1 MMDAPL
7 AERPLAPRAEAAPET
22 PVAPSATQ
30 GNATAPAASN
40 PTEAAS
46 RPELSSFSWLEP
58 HPQLVVILVGE
69 HEIPFGL
76 QKDFLCAKSS
86 YFREKLA
93 GRDEDVEFLERLP
106 NCPVVVFGFVQ
117 NFLYTGAVIP
127 DDKHLPTYEIL
138 VGVWKLGH
146 ELRIDGLC
154 DHTLDAMVEVRRAIM
169 RIPSAP
175 LLVQVWNDTPEGCS
189 IRKLLLGWAAEYM
202 HTSDSK
208 AEFAKSLP
216 QGVLS
221 ELVVA
226 MVPSDT
232 SPLVQLGG
240 DSHHPKPANPPRK
253 QVHYVDE
260 NGDEESESFY
270 PVKKP
275 RRSDPLPQAPQAPK
289 VAVRK
294 PRSLLPATKPVPR
307 RRSNA
312 GANGDQDFTTAQKLF
327 FCSDLLTRMLSGP
340 GFWTRLV
347 GPFKE
352 PVDAIVDNVPD
363 YFEKVTKPMDLSTM
377 KNKMDQNQYTSEEE
391 FLADMNQIF
400 ANCKTYWKPTDNVY
414 AACEKLEKT
423 FLEKYSQ
430 MNKWLAKLEGE
441 DN

>member
-1 MMDAPL
+1 MDVPT
-7 AERPLAPRAEAAPET
+7 AERPPVPDAGAAQDA
-22 PVAPSATQ
+22 PVASSGTQ
-30 GNATAPAASN
+30 GNATAPAASK
-40 PTEAAS
+40 PSEPITQ
-46 RPELSSFSWLEP
+46 PKPISFSWLEP
-58 HPQLVVILVGE
+58 HPELVVILVGAD
-69 HEIPFGL
+69 EIAFGL
-76 QKDFLCAKSS
+76 QKDFLCSKSA
-86 YFREKLA
+86 YYRDKLCH
-93 GRDEDVEFLERLP
+93 RDDVECVERLP
-106 NCPVVVFGFVQ
+106 DCPVEVFGFVQ

-127 DDKHLPTYEIL
+127 DENTVPSYEIL
-138 VGVWKLGH
+138 IGVWKLGH

-154 DHTLDAMVEVRRAIM
+154 DHTLDAMVEVRRATT
-169 RIPSAP
+169 RIPSTP
-175 LLVQVWNDTPEGCS
+175 LLVQVWKDTPEGCS

-202 HTSDSK
+202 RTSDSK

-216 QGVLS
+216 QDVLS

-240 DSHHPKPANPPRK
+240 DLDVKPAHPPRK
-253 QVHYVDE
+253 QVHYLDQD
-260 NGDEESESFY
+260 GDEEPETLY

-275 RRSDPLPQAPQAPK
+275 RRSEPLPHTPPAPK
-289 VAVRK
+289 AAIRK
-294 PRSLLPATKPVPR
+294 PRTSLPTPKPAPR
-307 RRSNA
+307 RRSN
-312 GANGDQDFTTAQKLF
+312 GASNGDQDFTTAQKLY

-352 PVDAIVDNVPD
+352 PVDAVVDNVPD
-363 YFEKVTKPMDLSTM
+363 YFEKVTKPMDLNTM
-377 KNKMDQNQYTSEEE
+377 KNKMDQGLYTSEEE

-400 ANCKTYWKPTDNVY
+400 TNCKTYWKPTDNVY

-441 DN
+441 EN

>member
-1 MMDAPL
+1 MMDVPTAGLPPVPD
-7 AERPLAPRAEAAPET
+7 AGAAPEAPVT
-22 PVAPSATQ
+22 PSVTQADAANPAAPKPAEPATQ
-30 GNATAPAASN
+30 SKP
-40 PTEAAS
+40 P
-46 RPELSSFSWLEP
+46 SFSWLEP
-58 HPQLVVILVGE
+58 HPELVVMLIGKD
-69 HEIPFGL
+69 EIPFGL
-76 QKDFLCAKSS
+76 QKNFLCSKSAYYLEKIGHS
-86 YFREKLA
+86 DDVEYVEKLP
-93 GRDEDVEFLERLP
+93 D
-106 NCPVVVFGFVQ
+106 CPVEVFGFVQ

-127 DDKHLPTYEIL
+127 DDNTLPSYEIL
-138 VGVWKLGH
+138 IGVWKLGY

-154 DHTLDAMVEVRRAIM
+154 DHTLDAMVEVRRATTT
-169 RIPSAP
+169 IPSTP
-175 LLVQVWNDTPEGCS
+175 LLVQVWKDTPEGCS

-202 HTSDSK
+202 RTSDAK

-216 QGVLS
+216 QDVLS

-240 DSHHPKPANPPRK
+240 DSDHAKPAQPPRK

-260 NGDEESESFY
+260 DGDEEPEPLY
-270 PVKKP
+270 PAKKP
-275 RRSDPLPQAPQAPK
+275 RRPEPVLHAPPAPK
-289 VAVRK
+289 AAIRK
-294 PRSLLPATKPVPR
+294 PRTSLPTPKPAPR
-307 RRSNA
+307 RRSNGA
-312 GANGDQDFTTAQKLF
+312 ANGDHDFTTAQKLY

-363 YFEKVTKPMDLSTM
+363 YFEKVTKPMDLNTM
-377 KNKMDQNQYTSEEE
+377 KNKMDQGLYSSDEE
-391 FLADMNQIF
+391 FLADMNLIF
-400 ANCKTYWKPTDNVY
+400 SNCKTYWKPTDNVY

-441 DN
+441 EN

>member
-7 AERPLAPRAEAAPET
+7 AERPLAPGAEAAPET

-40 PTEAAS
+40 PPEATS
-46 RPELSSFSWLEP
+46 HPGLTSFSWLEP
-58 HPQLVVILVGE
+58 HPELVVILVGKDE
-69 HEIPFGL
+69 VPFGL
-76 QKDFLCAKSS
+76 QKNFLCAKSS

-93 GRDEDVEFLERLP
+93 ARDDVEYLERLP
-106 NCPVVVFGFVQ
+106 NCPVEVFGFVQ

-127 DDKHLPTYEIL
+127 DENTLPSYEIL
-138 VGVWKLGH
+138 IGVWKLGH

-154 DHTLDAMVEVRRAIM
+154 DHTLDAMLEVRRATT
-169 RIPSAP
+169 RIPSTP
-175 LLVQVWNDTPEGCS
+175 LLVQVWKDTPEGCS

-216 QGVLS
+216 QDVLS

-240 DSHHPKPANPPRK
+240 DSHHPKTANPPRK
-253 QVHYVDE
+253 QVHYVDQNE
-260 NGDEESESFY
+260 DEEPDSLY

-275 RRSDPLPQAPQAPK
+275 RRSDPFPQAPTAPK
-289 VAVRK
+289 AAV
-294 PRSLLPATKPVPR
+294 L
-307 RRSNA
+307 
-312 GANGDQDFTTAQKLF
+312 
-327 FCSDLLTRMLSGP
+327 
-340 GFWTRLV
+340 

-377 KNKMDQNQYTSEEE
+377 KNKMEQNQYTSEEE

-400 ANCKTYWKPTDNVY
+400 TNCKTYWKPTDNVY

-430 MNKWLAKLEGE
+430 MNKWLAKMEGE